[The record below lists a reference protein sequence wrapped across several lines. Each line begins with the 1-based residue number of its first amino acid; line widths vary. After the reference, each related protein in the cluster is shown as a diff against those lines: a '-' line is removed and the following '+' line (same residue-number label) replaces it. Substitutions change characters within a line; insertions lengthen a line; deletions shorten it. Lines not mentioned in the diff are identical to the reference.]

1 MPRRTTQPHGRPGV
15 IEVLAG
21 LRRVAVCVVMAVGAP
36 GFAQPTAQYNPGGV
50 EHCLS
55 CHDFGPESPVHN
67 VLAGSHGISGEAVD
81 MAGRRGCEDC
91 HGPSAAHAQAPT
103 GTAPAVSFGPRWT
116 ATSAAQDGPC
126 LACHENSTAKHWR
139 DALHMLNNLTCVT
152 CHDIHAEQDKVLFE
166 KQQAQVCTVCHKAQK
181 QGIHGMERRAA
192 RNPPCTECHN
202 PHDHE
207 SAQATM
213 RNNQSAGC
221 SHCHDLL
228 RMADSARVS
237 DKAKSYHKVMA
248 RPGSTCLQ
256 CHQGVAHAPAESAPA
271 MQPIP
276 QREKTVTLFYPGM
289 ADSDWLTQSHPGSQP
304 LRQGA
309 SCQQCHRGEEAALG
323 ASRSAGFEPASRDI
337 QVGFTHSGDELHVD
351 LQWIGSEDDVAVS
364 LMWGSAD
371 NEAFRRGG
379 CFAACHSDL
388 PGMSRD
394 RGQQTEK
401 YLWASR
407 SQQQS
412 IGKPSITRDAAAL
425 ATLIEQGVF
434 AETWQIQMNSTI
446 VKKALVLADMHWQP
460 AKLIWINKNYA
471 EGRWQ
476 VALRAKMNN
485 TGKGISFVTASKY
498 TFGIALHS
506 ADNPGGKHWVSLPM
520 SLSFGGDDTDFTAE

>member
-1 MPRRTTQPHGRPGV
+1 MA
-15 IEVLAG
+15 AG
-21 LRRVAVCVVMAVGAP
+21 IQ
-36 GFAQPTAQYNPGGV
+36 GFAQANPEYNPGGV

-55 CHDFGPESPVHN
+55 CHDFGPDAPVHN
-67 VLAGSHGISGEAVD
+67 VLEGSHGISGDSAD

-103 GTAPAVSFGPRWT
+103 RTSPAVSFGPRWT
-116 ATSAAQDGPC
+116 ATSAAQDTPC
-126 LACHENSTAKHWR
+126 LACHEDSTARHWR
-139 DALHMLNNLTCVT
+139 DALHMVNNLTCVT

-181 QGIHGMERRAA
+181 KGIHGMERRAA

-213 RNNQSAGC
+213 LGNQSAGC

-237 DKAKSYHKVMA
+237 DKAKSYHRVMA
-248 RPGSTCLQ
+248 RPGRTCLQ
-256 CHQGVAHAPAESAPA
+256 CHQGVAHAPADSAPP
-271 MQPIP
+271 MRPTP
-276 QREKTVTLFYPGM
+276 VREKTVTLFYPGLV
-289 ADSDWLTQSHPGSQP
+289 DSEWLTQSHPGSQP
-304 LRQGA
+304 LRQGTN
-309 SCQQCHRGEEAALG
+309 CQQCHRGEEAALG
-323 ASRSAGFEPASRDI
+323 ESRSGGFEPASRDL
-337 QVGFTHSGDELHVD
+337 QVAFSRAGDELQID
-351 LQWIGSEDDVAVS
+351 LRWSGTEDDAAVS
-364 LMWGSAD
+364 LMWGSDD

-388 PGMSRD
+388 PGMARD
-394 RGQQTEK
+394 RGQQTDK
-401 YLWASR
+401 YLRVSR

-412 IGKPSITRDAAAL
+412 IGNPPMVKDAAAL
-425 ATLIEQGVF
+425 ATLIEQEKF
-434 AETWQIQMNSTI
+434 AEIWRIQTKSAI
-446 VKKALVLADMHWQP
+446 FEKALVLADMRWQT
-460 AKLIWINKNYA
+460 ANLIWIKKSHA
-471 EGRWQ
+471 EGRWH

-485 TGKGISFVTASKY
+485 TGEGLSFVTGRKY

-506 ADNPGGKHWVSLPM
+506 ADNPGRKHWVSLPM